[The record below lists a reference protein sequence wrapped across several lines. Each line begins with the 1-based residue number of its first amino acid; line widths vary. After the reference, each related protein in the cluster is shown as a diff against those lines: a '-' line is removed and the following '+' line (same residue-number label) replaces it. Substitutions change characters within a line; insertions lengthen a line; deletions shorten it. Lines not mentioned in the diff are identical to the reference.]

1 MHFSTYLE
9 GSKYRDS
16 RLHGHG
22 TGQYREDFWMDRQCQ
37 ESGFDSAARRH
48 LSTISNQVETSE
60 TKILADLPIGA
71 RLLVRSKKDWRS
83 AVISK
88 VIEET
93 VTLIVSSP
101 SGFSYRL
108 RRNLNTKISFDGA
121 LPILENPDE
130 NWRDNF
136 TKYDYRW

>member
-1 MHFSTYLE
+1 MEIAKT
-9 GSKYRDS
+9 
-16 RLHGHG
+16 
-22 TGQYREDFWMDRQCQ
+22 
-37 ESGFDSAARRH
+37 
-48 LSTISNQVETSE
+48 N
-60 TKILADLPIGA
+60 ILADLPTGA

-93 VTLIVSSP
+93 VTLIVSAP

-108 RRNLNTKISFDGA
+108 RRNLQTEIFFDGD
-121 LPILENPDE
+121 LPILENSDE

-136 TKYDYRW
+136 TKYDCRW

>member
-1 MHFSTYLE
+1 M
-9 GSKYRDS
+9 
-16 RLHGHG
+16 
-22 TGQYREDFWMDRQCQ
+22 
-37 ESGFDSAARRH
+37 
-48 LSTISNQVETSE
+48 ETSE
-60 TKILADLPIGA
+60 NKILADLPIGS

-101 SGFSYRL
+101 TGFSYRL
-108 RRNLNTKISFDGA
+108 RRNLQTEIFFDGEM
-121 LPILENPDE
+121 PILENSDE

-136 TKYDYRW
+136 TKYDWRW

>member
-1 MHFSTYLE
+1 
-9 GSKYRDS
+9 
-16 RLHGHG
+16 
-22 TGQYREDFWMDRQCQ
+22 
-37 ESGFDSAARRH
+37 
-48 LSTISNQVETSE
+48 VETAQI
-60 TKILADLPIGA
+60 KVLADLPIGS
-71 RLLVRSKKDWRS
+71 RLLVRSKNDWRS

-108 RRNLNTKISFDGA
+108 RRNLQTEISFDGD
-121 LPILENPDE
+121 LPILEKHEE

-136 TKYDYRW
+136 TKYDVRW